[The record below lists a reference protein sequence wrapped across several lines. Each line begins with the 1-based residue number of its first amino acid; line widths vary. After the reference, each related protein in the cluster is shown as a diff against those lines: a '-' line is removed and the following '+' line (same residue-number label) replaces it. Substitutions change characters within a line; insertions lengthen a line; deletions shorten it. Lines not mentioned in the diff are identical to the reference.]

1 MLLVWLSR
9 MITAC
14 YYSQSLD
21 CIRILRTTH
30 YTLFIILLI
39 LFPKLGGNS
48 GIGKVM
54 VQELSRHGAHVIST
68 ARSHDKCSQS
78 ISDIKE
84 SLKVPDD
91 STLEKHKYGKV
102 ECLILDLASFRSI
115 EKFRNELKKRSKKV
129 NGIILNAGIMMSP
142 YSTTAEGFE
151 SQLGVNYIGH
161 WYLINQLEQIIRNS
175 KNMKNPLRIVTV
187 ASNAHEGSYPEG
199 TYLTYNPHTST
210 RVL

>member
-1 MLLVWLSR
+1 
-9 MITAC
+9 
-14 YYSQSLD
+14 
-21 CIRILRTTH
+21 
-30 YTLFIILLI
+30 
-39 LFPKLGGNS
+39 
-48 GIGKVM
+48 M

-91 STLEKHKYGKV
+91 STLEKYKYGKV
-102 ECLILDLASFRSI
+102 ECLILDLSSFRSI

-142 YSTTAEGFE
+142 YNTTAEGFE

-161 WYLINQLEQIIRNS
+161 WYLINQLEQIIKNS

-210 RVL
+210 RVLCVFTEIPLTLSTITTKVSDSAVFRTQLDIIQPMHTVKVN